1 MTAVG
6 VEAQITEALFIRLAA
21 LTLSPA
27 LPVAYPDVAFTPP
40 AGGQWI
46 EVAVLR
52 ARTQGVGISAWDEHA
67 GIFQVTVVT
76 PKSPAGGTKTPTQIA
91 DAVAAWFPR
100 GTRLINGSVQVDV
113 YEKPAIA
120 SFYIDHRGS
129 IGIDSTCTRTP
140 VSIRYR
146 TFVR

>member
-6 VEAQITEALFIRLAA
+6 VESQITEALLARLAA

-40 AGGQWI
+40 DSGMWI
-46 EVAVLR
+46 EAAILR
-52 ARTQGVGISAWDEHA
+52 AKTATLGISAWEEHA
-67 GIFQVTVVT
+67 GIFQVTVVA
-76 PKSPAGGTKTPTQIA
+76 PKGVGAIKTTQVA
-91 DAVAAWFPR
+91 DAIAAWFPR
-100 GTRLINGSVQVDV
+100 FTRLPNGSVEVGI
-113 YEKPAIA
+113 YEPPAIA
-120 SFYIDHRGS
+120 HPIDEPPY
-129 IGIDSTCTRTP
+129 TRTP

>member
-6 VEAQITEALFIRLAA
+6 VEAQITEALFERLAD
-21 LTLSPA
+21 LTLSPV
-27 LPVAYPDVAFTPP
+27 LPVSYPDVVFP
-40 AGGQWI
+40 AVGQTKPDNYLEAAI
-46 EVAVLR
+46 LR
-52 ARTQGVGISAWDEHA
+52 AQTAAVGLSKWDEHA
-67 GIFQVTVVT
+67 GILQVTVVT
-76 PKSPAGGTKTPTQIA
+76 KQFPAGGTKTPTQIA

-100 GTRLINGSVQVDV
+100 GTRLLNGSVQVDV

-120 SFYIDHRGS
+120 SPIADAPY
-129 IGIDSTCTRTP
+129 TRTP